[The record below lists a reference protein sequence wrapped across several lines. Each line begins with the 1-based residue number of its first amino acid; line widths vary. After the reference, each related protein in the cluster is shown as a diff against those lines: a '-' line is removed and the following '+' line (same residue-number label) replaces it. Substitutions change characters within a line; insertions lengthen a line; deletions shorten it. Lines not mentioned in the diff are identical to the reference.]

1 MNQAPGRILVTGASG
16 QLGSYVL
23 RELRRRGWPAVA
35 WSLRPNV
42 ELFGCR
48 CQSVDLR
55 QTDQMV
61 VAFRD
66 ANPEFVIHAAAM
78 SGVGGCFG
86 DPAQARQVNTTA
98 TRLLAE
104 LAARHSA
111 RLVYVSTDLVFRG
124 DLVGRGDG
132 GLSDVGRGDKES
144 YVETDCPAPLSVYGQ
159 TKASAERPV
168 LDYPRHLVLR
178 ISLLFGPSING
189 RPAFFEQQL
198 QALKNGSPCTLFR
211 DEWRTPLD
219 LQTAA
224 EGLLD
229 VVHADVTGILHF
241 GGPQRMT
248 RLEMGQR
255 LARFLGRDESVIT
268 AVDRD
273 DVPAAEPRP
282 RDTSLNSQA
291 WCQLFPHS
299 PRLEYE
305 QALRVMGVTG

>member
-1 MNQAPGRILVTGASG
+1 VIVNVTGRILVTGASG

-23 RELRRRGWPAVA
+23 RELSRRNWSAVA
-35 WSLRPNV
+35 WSMRPDV

-55 QTDQMV
+55 QTNQV
-61 VAFRD
+61 VAAFRD
-66 ANPEFVIHAAAM
+66 ANPELVIHAAAM
-78 SGVGGCFG
+78 SGVGDCFR
-86 DPAQARQVNTTA
+86 DPAQARQINTTA

-111 RLVYVSTDLVFRG
+111 RMIYVSTDLIF
-124 DLVGRGDG
+124 
-132 GLSDVGRGDKES
+132 SGDKGS

-159 TKASAERPV
+159 TKASAERSV
-168 LDYPRHLVLR
+168 LDHARHLVLR

-189 RPAFFEQQL
+189 RPAFFEQQI
-198 QALKNGSPCTLFR
+198 QALKNGGPCTLFR
-211 DEWRTPLD
+211 DEWRTPLN

-229 VVHADVTGILHF
+229 ALGTEVTGILHF

-248 RLEMGQR
+248 RLEMGLR
-255 LARFLGRDESVIT
+255 LARFLGRDESAIQ

-273 DVPAAEPRP
+273 EVPAAEPRP
-282 RDTSLNSQA
+282 RDTSLDSQR
-291 WCQLFPHS
+291 WCQLFPDS

-305 QALRVMGVTG
+305 DALRVMDVK